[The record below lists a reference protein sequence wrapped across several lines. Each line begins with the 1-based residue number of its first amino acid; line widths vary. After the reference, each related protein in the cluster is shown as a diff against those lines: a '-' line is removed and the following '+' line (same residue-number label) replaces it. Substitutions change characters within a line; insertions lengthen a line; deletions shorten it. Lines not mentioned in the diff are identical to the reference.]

1 MKNGKQVCRF
11 GYPKALQ
18 STTTLN
24 IQDDKIE
31 LVTARNDPLVN
42 SYNPIQLCSWRANV
56 DMQYCYSRRK
66 VIEYCSKYATK
77 SEPRSQPLKDTY
89 KKIVSQLDDNDRS
102 LKAVQKLLISSVG
115 ERDYSSQ
122 ETCHLLLQLPLY
134 ITTRDFIIL
143 SLDGSRAV
151 DDKLDPDKPATVP
164 SILDNYRIRP
174 SSSQFESMTLLHFA
188 QHFSNPRNHGG
199 EPNPRQKKVVVVVR
213 PYISPEPNGPQ
224 YEQYCKQK
232 LMLHKPFR
240 QDHELMDT
248 QDTFAKAYEVYL
260 MSENVPQSIQD
271 DVQRLLDHNTQD
283 DTNDGQNTADN
294 TSHGQNEHTDTSDH
308 QNFHVEDWM
317 LICQHRMQVDETSQ
331 NQTNPDFDWCEAGRQ
346 YPNLH
351 EAAQFITQHR
361 EHAHA
366 TAESNNTTY
375 DPQRLQGKQ
384 LQVYNQV
391 LHHAQHLHLEPLR
404 IIVSGTA
411 GTGKSFLIGC
421 LAKLLQPA
429 VKIMAP
435 TGVAAFN
442 VHGYTLHS
450 LLHLPTRG
458 EFKDL
463 QGESLND
470 LQKSMNGVKYIIIDE
485 ISMVGRK
492 MFGQIDKRLR
502 QAFPQN
508 ANYVFGGCSC
518 ILFGD
523 FGQLPPVMDHP
534 LFLSGTK
541 TALSDLGRAA
551 YLYFNQAV
559 VLTQVMRQQGQQPEQ
574 IKFRNILMRL
584 RNGQITTEDWQH
596 LLTRSAAHVSDLNSF
611 ENAIHLYPRVDD
623 AVQYNLFKLR
633 QGNSPI
639 AQIKALHSGP
649 AADKASAED
658 AGGLQPFVHL
668 AQHARVMLTSN
679 LWVDV
684 GLVNGATG
692 TVQAICYQNAG
703 PPALPTVVMVSFDSY
718 SGPTLPNG
726 TVPIVPIRRSWSST
740 NGICSR
746 LQLPLKLSWAI
757 TIHKSQG
764 LTLDK
769 AVIEIGEKE
778 FCTGLTFVACS
789 RVRHLKDIVF
799 ETPFTYQRLSNL
811 SKSVRFHERCQE
823 DARLLQLDHSFT
835 VIIQLLCK
843 LEIFNNCTNQP

>member
-1 MKNGKQVCRF
+1 
-11 GYPKALQ
+11 
-18 STTTLN
+18 
-24 IQDDKIE
+24 
-31 LVTARNDPLVN
+31 
-42 SYNPIQLCSWRANV
+42 
-56 DMQYCYSRRK
+56 
-66 VIEYCSKYATK
+66 
-77 SEPRSQPLKDTY
+77 
-89 KKIVSQLDDNDRS
+89 
-102 LKAVQKLLISSVG
+102 
-115 ERDYSSQ
+115 
-122 ETCHLLLQLPLY
+122 
-134 ITTRDFIIL
+134 
-143 SLDGSRAV
+143 
-151 DDKLDPDKPATVP
+151 
-164 SILDNYRIRP
+164 
-174 SSSQFESMTLLHFA
+174 MTLLHFA
-188 QHFSNPRNHGG
+188 QHFSNPRNHGD

-248 QDTFAKAYEVYL
+248 QDTIAKAYEVYL

-331 NQTNPDFDWCEAGRQ
+331 NQTNLDFDWCEAGRQ

-351 EAAQFITQHR
+351 EAAQFITQHC

-391 LHHAQHLHLEPLR
+391 LHHSQHLHLEPLR

-421 LAKLLQPA
+421 LAKLLQAA

-435 TGVAAFN
+435 TGVAALN

-458 EFKDL
+458 ELKDL

-541 TALSDLGRAA
+541 TAQSDLG
-551 YLYFNQAV
+551 
-559 VLTQVMRQQGQQPEQ
+559 
-574 IKFRNILMRL
+574 
-584 RNGQITTEDWQH
+584 
-596 LLTRSAAHVSDLNSF
+596 
-611 ENAIHLYPRVDD
+611 
-623 AVQYNLFKLR
+623 
-633 QGNSPI
+633 
-639 AQIKALHSGP
+639 
-649 AADKASAED
+649 
-658 AGGLQPFVHL
+658 
-668 AQHARVMLTSN
+668 
-679 LWVDV
+679 
-684 GLVNGATG
+684 
-692 TVQAICYQNAG
+692 
-703 PPALPTVVMVSFDSY
+703 
-718 SGPTLPNG
+718 
-726 TVPIVPIRRSWSST
+726 
-740 NGICSR
+740 
-746 LQLPLKLSWAI
+746 
-757 TIHKSQG
+757 
-764 LTLDK
+764 
-769 AVIEIGEKE
+769 
-778 FCTGLTFVACS
+778 
-789 RVRHLKDIVF
+789 
-799 ETPFTYQRLSNL
+799 
-811 SKSVRFHERCQE
+811 
-823 DARLLQLDHSFT
+823 
-835 VIIQLLCK
+835 
-843 LEIFNNCTNQP
+843 